1 MRVRYGSGPAEGASG
16 LHVADIIFCIALA
29 TKVGLC
35 LGPQEGATATLL
47 QRCCCQPGFRPL
59 PGHARQL
66 QQLLQAA
73 LWLLLV
79 LLGFGRPLFSAVTW
93 LVVACLLV
101 LSGYFNADPAFIAAG
116 CELWLSV
123 HSSSLPPPVALPAQP
138 NCQPSTVHHPCP
150 TAMIPVVARLP
161 DRRTD

>member
-1 MRVRYGSGPAEGASG
+1 MEGATG
-16 LHVADIIFCIALA
+16 LHVADIIFGIALA
-29 TKVGLC
+29 SKVGLC
-35 LGPQEGATATLL
+35 LGPQAGATATLL
-47 QRCCCQPGFRPL
+47 QRCCCKPGFRPL

-66 QQLLQAA
+66 QQLSQAA

-116 CELWLSV
+116 CRLSMPTFSTVFVPLSV
-123 HSSSLPPPVALPAQP
+123 IASFPAAMIHWCQTVRLPA
-138 NCQPSTVHHPCP
+138 
-150 TAMIPVVARLP
+150 
-161 DRRTD
+161 